1 MPIKDKYDVTE
12 DYVISESP
20 KYFFS
25 SSYLI
30 VVVVMVFICF
40 IL

>member
-25 SSYLI
+25 YSFFL
-30 VVVVMVFICF
+30 
-40 IL
+40 

>member
-20 KYFFS
+20 KYFFHIHF
-25 SSYLI
+25 LI
-30 VVVVMVFICF
+30 VVVVMV
-40 IL
+40 LRSYVD